1 MKNKIKNPL
10 RKRVVRELLGDWR
23 KYLVVFL
30 FLVLTIGVVSGMY
43 VANESMM
50 SANRSGAEKYKLEYG
65 HFELQSQADDALLS
79 AIAAGDKADVKQFYL
94 DKAQKELD
102 EKFQGEFDKEFD
114 SKFQTE
120 FAAKFRTQF
129 DPTFKEKFDA
139 QFQAGI
145 LPPLIAPGA
154 DQQTAAA
161 LEHRH
166 GQGQD
171 GPGQGQR
178 RLSDRL

>member
-30 FLVLTIGVVSGMY
+30 FLVLTIGFVSGMY

-79 AIAAGDKADVKQFYL
+79 AIAAGDKADVK
-94 DKAQKELD
+94 
-102 EKFQGEFDKEFD
+102 
-114 SKFQTE
+114 
-120 FAAKFRTQF
+120 
-129 DPTFKEKFDA
+129 
-139 QFQAGI
+139 
-145 LPPLIAPGA
+145 
-154 DQQTAAA
+154 
-161 LEHRH
+161 
-166 GQGQD
+166 
-171 GPGQGQR
+171 
-178 RLSDRL
+178 